1 MELQTLFKR
10 ESVAD
15 QSLRPTSIILS
26 VQNNDGARSVPGCRD
41 LELAGIG
48 RLENRFRR
56 TCRFKNGEVTTPSGG
71 DSQRTLSKLF
81 GNRFLGRI
89 STFANF

>member
-15 QSLRPTSIILS
+15 QSLRPKSLILS

-41 LELAGIG
+41 LELAGWKTGSIELVG
-48 RLENRFRR
+48 LRMA
-56 TCRFKNGEVTTPSGG
+56 K
-71 DSQRTLSKLF
+71 
-81 GNRFLGRI
+81 
-89 STFANF
+89 